1 MASASE
7 TDVKALQEQLQ
18 QLRSDF
24 AALSGTLTD
33 LARHGIGAA
42 AQRVAAPGERAWN
55 DVKHHAGTVSR
66 EIEEKPIASAF
77 VAFGVGLM
85 LGMLFGGRHG

>member
-1 MASASE
+1 
-7 TDVKALQEQLQ
+7 
-18 QLRSDF
+18 
-24 AALSGTLTD
+24 
-33 LARHGIGAA
+33 
-42 AQRVAAPGERAWN
+42 VAAPGERAWN